1 MSKKVVVNVGRPT
14 DLFNDAEKAIWDQFV
29 SGIGT

>member
-1 MSKKVVVNVGRPT
+1 MSKKMVINAGPT
-14 DLFNDAEKAIWDQFV
+14 DLFNESEKAIWDQFV